1 MAATTRAEATWSGD
15 LLKGGGRV
23 TAATTRVFVDLPISW
38 ESRIGENQA
47 MTTPEE
53 LLAASH
59 AACYAMACSNILA
72 KAGTPPASLSV
83 SVDVTADTTSA
94 GWTVKS
100 AHITVR
106 GDVPG
111 RDRGVVQDGGRGGEG
126 RLPDLAGAGRQRRAL
141 GRGDPR
147 GLTARGAAA
156 PAAPVYGIVSSRRGL
171 STVIVRIS
179 ASDTP
184 ASRSRGRNASAR

>member
-59 AACYAMACSNILA
+59 AACYSMACSNILA
-72 KAGTPPASLSV
+72 KAGTPP
-83 SVDVTADTTSA
+83 
-94 GWTVKS
+94 
-100 AHITVR
+100 
-106 GDVPG
+106 
-111 RDRGVVQDGGRGGEG
+111 
-126 RLPDLAGAGRQRRAL
+126 DLARRSRSTSRPTRRA
-141 GRGDPR
+141 
-147 GLTARGAAA
+147 
-156 PAAPVYGIVSSRRGL
+156 PAGP
-171 STVIVRIS
+171 
-179 ASDTP
+179 
-184 ASRSRGRNASAR
+184 

>member
-72 KAGTPPASLSV
+72 KAGTPPDRLDV
-83 SVDVTADTTSA
+83 EVTVTADKREA
-94 GWTVKS
+94 GWTVES
-100 AHITVR
+100 AAIVVR
-106 GDVPG
+106 GRVPG
-111 RDRGVVQDGGRGGEG
+111 ATQESFAAAAAEAKDGC
-126 RLPDLAGAGRQRRAL
+126 PISRAL
-141 GRGDPR
+141 KGN
-147 GLTARGAAA
+147 
-156 PAAPVYGIVSSRRGL
+156 VEM
-171 STVIVRIS
+171 TVE
-179 ASDTP
+179 ATLE
-184 ASRSRGRNASAR
+184 G